1 MTASVGSDERAEFVR
16 SSRENRALHRDSHRG
31 VVVAVA
37 PVGLRDGGVQ
47 NGHGR
52 TTSYRMSELTALL
65 EALERHGGMRRV
77 VSERWSVPATAR

>member
-1 MTASVGSDERAEFVR
+1 VR
-16 SSRENRALHRDSHRG
+16 
-31 VVVAVA
+31 
-37 PVGLRDGGVQ
+37 LRDGGVE